1 MCSQIWPSPLADEC
15 QPTYLPNLERKNQ
28 CLDRKQGKH
37 RAIEERIREDKAP
50 RKSVRDSNPLCSV
63 GNNECNARKK
73 KGHKTTYIY
82 HDSQASECVDAEEV
96 RRRTPHACKK
106 QRARPKNNY
115 MEPPQIKS
123 WIICRKFAKNY
134 ARRTLWHVGGGGG
147 GGVSSSIIVMDFSW
161 VVKANSRWAKLC

>member
-1 MCSQIWPSPLADEC
+1 MH
-15 QPTYLPNLERKNQ
+15 YVVLETMNVMP
-28 CLDRKQGKH
+28 G
-37 RAIEERIREDKAP
+37 
-50 RKSVRDSNPLCSV
+50 
-63 GNNECNARKK
+63 KK

-96 RRRTPHACKK
+96 RGRTPHACKK

-123 WIICRKFAKNY
+123 WIICRKFASNY

-147 GGVSSSIIVMDFSW
+147 VSSSINVMDLSW
-161 VVKANSRWAKLC
+161 VVKANSRCAKLS